1 MPSFETF
8 EPPLSKSQV
17 FHCSSY
23 GRTFDGKGEWSFYN
37 DYPRNVIIF
46 VVDNSL
52 SSHADNHKNKLLILD
67 EGDTFGING
76 SFGAPENV

>member
-1 MPSFETF
+1 M
-8 EPPLSKSQV
+8 
-17 FHCSSY
+17 
-23 GRTFDGKGEWSFYN
+23 
-37 DYPRNVIIF
+37 IF
-46 VVDNSL
+46 GVDNSL